1 MQLKFS
7 LTYIGYKGMQIL
19 LLTPY
24 PQAWPKAVPVPAKQ
38 SNPVLHLLPNPF
50 PLPSPDALPPNP
62 YETTTHYDSIS
73 AAIQPILASHPQ
85 VVAFGE
91 IHPEMGFAYR
101 STKAYFTEEVLPA
114 LAADG
119 IKDLVLEQILS
130 DPAIEAELEKF
141 YSSGC
146 EINAEN
152 TPQLWQYTNYS
163 DRQDLY
169 RMLQKCRELGIKVH
183 PGGMTAAQAEETVR
197 AFDYTANQ
205 ALKLKALIYNGQAT
219 RSRIDSLLQQDPER
233 RMAVFGGLIHNNLID
248 GSNDGTNFGKYLAER
263 FGQSYFEVDLLSPQN
278 ESAMDNFGQVSNWR
292 ELIPQNGVNL
302 LDRGQTRIIVLPA
315 QTRTA
320 E

>member
-1 MQLKFS
+1 
-7 LTYIGYKGMQIL
+7 
-19 LLTPY
+19 
-24 PQAWPKAVPVPAKQ
+24 
-38 SNPVLHLLPNPF
+38 
-50 PLPSPDALPPNP
+50 
-62 YETTTHYDSIS
+62 
-73 AAIQPILASHPQ
+73 
-85 VVAFGE
+85 
-91 IHPEMGFAYR
+91 
-101 STKAYFTEEVLPA
+101 
-114 LAADG
+114 
-119 IKDLVLEQILS
+119 
-130 DPAIEAELEKF
+130 
-141 YSSGC
+141 
-146 EINAEN
+146 
-152 TPQLWQYTNYS
+152 
-163 DRQDLY
+163 
-169 RMLQKCRELGIKVH
+169 MLQKCRELGIKVH